1 MAYRYNEKTGEF
13 EDIPQINPQPVPPRD
28 SLREEPSRK
37 KFDGFFA
44 GLLGLILRIGLY
56 ALFYIALSGLV
67 TLCSH

>member
-13 EDIPQINPQPVPPRD
+13 EDIPQINHQPVPPRD
-28 SLREEPSRK
+28 SSREEPSVT
-37 KFDGFFA
+37 KFEGFFA

-67 TLCSH
+67 SLCSH